1 MYILKSFCTLLFV
14 VVEVVMMVVIV
25 FPRGKILR
33 SNAIIYMGKRLHCS
47 VDTVY
52 SLLEANFPL
61 P

>member
-33 SNAIIYMGKRLHCS
+33 SNAIYIYG
-47 VDTVY
+47 
-52 SLLEANFPL
+52 
-61 P
+61 

>member
-1 MYILKSFCTLLFV
+1 MLFV